1 MTDTTEQ
8 EKIFPSQMQN
18 AIFNFLMLLIQ
29 QYRQTLSQVEAAN
42 KAADWIISLANTI
55 KREAENLNSEYQP
68 LLNDEEPKG

>member
-8 EKIFPSQMQN
+8 DKIFPSQMQN

-42 KAADWIISLANTI
+42 KAADWMISLANTI

>member
-42 KAADWIISLANTI
+42 KAADWMISLANTI